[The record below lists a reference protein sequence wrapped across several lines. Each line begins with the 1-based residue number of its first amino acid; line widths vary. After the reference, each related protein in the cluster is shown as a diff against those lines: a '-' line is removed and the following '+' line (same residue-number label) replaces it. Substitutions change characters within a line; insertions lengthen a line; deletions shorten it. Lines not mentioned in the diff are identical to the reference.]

1 MGVDVETLKDGT
13 GNQANL
19 VDFVSKF
26 SRTAHQFYLQPV
38 RLGMGVDVETL
49 KDGTGNQANLVDFVS
64 KFSRTAH
71 QFYLQPVKLG
81 MI

>member
-1 MGVDVETLKDGT
+1 MGVDVETLNYGS
-13 GNQANL
+13 GNQT
-19 VDFVSKF
+19 S
-26 SRTAHQFYLQPV
+26 
-38 RLGMGVDVETL
+38 
-49 KDGTGNQANLVDFVS
+49 LVDFVS